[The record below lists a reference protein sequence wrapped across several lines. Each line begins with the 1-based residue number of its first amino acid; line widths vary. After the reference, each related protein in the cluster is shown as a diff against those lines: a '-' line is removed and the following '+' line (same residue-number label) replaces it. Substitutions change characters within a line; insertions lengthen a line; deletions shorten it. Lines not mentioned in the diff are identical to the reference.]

1 MDNITTG
8 STINLIEQKA
18 LSILDTYSGANNY
31 IQKLKFQKETNKKFY
46 PTRAQSEYIIN
57 FHEIS
62 PKVAKKWVDLD
73 PYFAK
78 KIADDKLYTE
88 IPKEVWVEKL
98 LAEKEKSYHVWG
110 KVLSGETI
118 HDFWLPKG
126 ALLKTHKTEK
136 VEIDYSKYDHRP
148 PLTHQKEAIEKL
160 AGSKRFILADDM
172 GLGKTT
178 STIIAALET
187 GAKKIL
193 IICPASLKIN
203 WQREIENYTDRS
215 VYIAEG
221 KHFSTEHDFVIV
233 NYDILKNFY
242 DLKDKEN
249 SLITKSN
256 FDLIIIDEA
265 HYIQNGQAQRTK
277 LVNSFVKNVDK
288 LWLLTG
294 TPMTSRP
301 MNYYNLLFLI
311 ESPVA
316 QNWMAYAIRY
326 CQGYQF
332 KAGNRKIW
340 NTSGASNLEE
350 LRDRTSRQVLR
361 RLKTEVLD
369 LPDKIISPIYLRLK
383 SKLYEG
389 LMGEYY
395 DWYTNKKEESSSL
408 TVQFSKLMKVRQVIA
423 EEKINDTIELAQN
436 IIDQD
441 KKVIIF
447 TNFTDTLQKIH
458 THFGKQS
465 VYLDGSCS
473 KPQRQY
479 AVDQFQEND
488 KIKVFVGN
496 LKAAGVGIT
505 LTAGEAVIMNDL
517 SFVPSDHDQ
526 AQDRAYRYGQKNSVS
541 VYYPVFENSIEGIIY
556 DMLSKKKNIIDT
568 VMGDNIE
575 DKGDFIELLMNK
587 INNVS

>member
-1 MDNITTG
+1 LDNINTG

-31 IQKLKFQKETNKKFY
+31 ILKLKFQKETNKKFY

-57 FHEIS
+57 FHETS

-78 KIADDKLYTE
+78 KIADEKLYTE

-148 PLTHQKEAIEKL
+148 PLTHQKLAIEKL

-187 GAKKIL
+187 GAKKTL

-256 FDLIIIDEA
+256 FELIIIDEA

-277 LVNSFVKNVDK
+277 LVNSFVKSVDK

-340 NTSGASNLEE
+340 NVSGASNLEE

-395 DWYTNKKEESSSL
+395 DWYKNKKEESSSL

-458 THFGKQS
+458 SHFGKQS
-465 VYLDGSCS
+465 VYLDGSCT

-496 LKAAGVGIT
+496 LRAAGVGIT

-541 VYYPVFENSIEGIIY
+541 VYYPIFENTIEGVIY

-575 DKGDFIELLMNK
+575 DKGDFVELLMNK